1 MQETPSSLTMD
12 NPNSKKRNADGEA
25 IGGVHTANDSRK
37 TDSMVPAPGED
48 DTSQPPLKRR
58 KPQHFCE
65 NNGRMNDTLR
75 DSAISNKSPEC
86 SQSFPGDTGL
96 DKGAEECITVQVST
110 FIAAGAP
117 PTESSTAASD
127 TKDDASVDSQVHS
140 KFRNATAFP
149 VMSNFVHSLYGPSSS
164 RTVEDIKKVAKGQ
177 DAVETRAHSILSP
190 SLPCNQIEGQSPPLS
205 RREVPTS
212 TQECHDGWKTFFEA
226 ISPRGK
232 TYDEES
238 GEGKGDAI
246 LPSSWNNTPVEE
258 GAKTV

>member
-58 KPQHFCE
+58 
-65 NNGRMNDTLR
+65 
-75 DSAISNKSPEC
+75 
-86 SQSFPGDTGL
+86 
-96 DKGAEECITVQVST
+96 
-110 FIAAGAP
+110 
-117 PTESSTAASD
+117 
-127 TKDDASVDSQVHS
+127 
-140 KFRNATAFP
+140 
-149 VMSNFVHSLYGPSSS
+149 
-164 RTVEDIKKVAKGQ
+164 
-177 DAVETRAHSILSP
+177 ILSP